1 MKIAPFYS
9 FALHLLRSSNCK
21 LTIKNSRILIIYT
34 DKMKHNRQNKSLAM
48 IFGLVKN
55 AWDKI
60 SWAIDERLK
69 LWLLWFLK
77 WHWQFWWTN
86 SKFQKTCFRSILQYK
101 DGLYIRKWVLSKVNH
116 FGAKMVRINNCMDV

>member
-21 LTIKNSRILIIYT
+21 LTITNSRILIIYT

-69 LWLLWFLK
+69 L
-77 WHWQFWWTN
+77 
-86 SKFQKTCFRSILQYK
+86 
-101 DGLYIRKWVLSKVNH
+101 
-116 FGAKMVRINNCMDV
+116 

>member
-1 MKIAPFYS
+1 
-9 FALHLLRSSNCK
+9 
-21 LTIKNSRILIIYT
+21 
-34 DKMKHNRQNKSLAM
+34 MKHNRQNKSLTM
-48 IFGLVKN
+48 IFSLVKN

-86 SKFQKTCFRSILQYK
+86 SKYQKTK
-101 DGLYIRKWVLSKVNH
+101 RKWVLSKVNH